1 MAAEPNQGAAGGAP
15 DPSAGSS
22 AGGAPHPPAGGS
34 AADAESPLSVETLGG
49 AYEDRPELFVG
60 AAFLGGFLMAK
71 VLKKVGG

>member
-15 DPSAGSS
+15 DPSAG
-22 AGGAPHPPAGGS
+22 GS
-34 AADAESPLSVETLGG
+34 AAGGESPLSVETLGG